1 MNLTWDIGITAD
13 RSGVRVARDGTFE
26 VQMLVLRKDTLGPRV
41 LRAGIRSLPR
51 FQRPVLVVQRNL
63 QPPDFKGRT

>member
-1 MNLTWDIGITAD
+1 MNLTWNLGITSD
-13 RSGVRVARDGTFE
+13 RSGVRVGRDGTFE

-41 LRAGIRSLPR
+41 LRAAVRRLPR
-51 FQRPVLVVQRNL
+51 LEKPVLVVQRNL